1 MINATGTTND
11 QMNPFETDNQ
21 QLHEKTNA
29 MF

>member
-21 QLHEKTNA
+21 QLHEKKA